1 MSETSP
7 RAELIRLL
15 AVMDP
20 SNVDFVVDAIEALIH
35 EKLTEAMNMMA
46 DKIQD
51 ATGVRP

>member
-1 MSETSP
+1 MDETSP
-7 RAELIRLL
+7 RDELIRLL
-15 AVMDP
+15 ANMDS

-35 EKLTEAMNMMA
+35 EKLAEAMNMMA